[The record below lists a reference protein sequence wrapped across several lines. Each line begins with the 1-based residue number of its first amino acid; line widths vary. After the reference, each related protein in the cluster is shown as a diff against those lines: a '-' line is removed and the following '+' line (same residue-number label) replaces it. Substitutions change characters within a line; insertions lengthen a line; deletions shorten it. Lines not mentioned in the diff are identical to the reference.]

1 MKKMISILLAALMLT
16 MLCGCGAKNGPS
28 SQTAPGAAQPTQSGA
43 EGTQSQDGQSAPQ
56 ASDSG
61 IVKTG
66 EEAENW
72 DGLDVFGLP
81 DLSGFTT
88 EELWDMYVHPEN
100 WDSETLQLCDSDLVY
115 AEEEP
120 YSDPEVEDYVF
131 DLGEWH
137 DYDPGSWTPG
147 PEVFYDYG
155 DEEPQGSGG
164 EDGGAQLHSGL
175 PDEYAF
181 LLPEGLREGDL
192 AMEEDGT
199 FVLNLKG
206 RSADDFKAMVKRA
219 KDAGYTKD
227 ATEMDMMGISMYE
240 AGNGSET
247 LTLMLQSG
255 ALLVSIE

>member
-1 MKKMISILLAALMLT
+1 
-16 MLCGCGAKNGPS
+16 
-28 SQTAPGAAQPTQSGA
+28 
-43 EGTQSQDGQSAPQ
+43 
-56 ASDSG
+56 
-61 IVKTG
+61 
-66 EEAENW
+66 
-72 DGLDVFGLP
+72 
-81 DLSGFTT
+81 
-88 EELWDMYVHPEN
+88 
-100 WDSETLQLCDSDLVY
+100 
-115 AEEEP
+115 
-120 YSDPEVEDYVF
+120 VF

-155 DEEPQGSGG
+155 DEEPQDSGG
-164 EDGGAQLHSGL
+164 EDGGAQLHSEM
-175 PDEYAF
+175 PEEYAF

-206 RSADDFKAMVKRA
+206 RSSDDFKAMVKRA